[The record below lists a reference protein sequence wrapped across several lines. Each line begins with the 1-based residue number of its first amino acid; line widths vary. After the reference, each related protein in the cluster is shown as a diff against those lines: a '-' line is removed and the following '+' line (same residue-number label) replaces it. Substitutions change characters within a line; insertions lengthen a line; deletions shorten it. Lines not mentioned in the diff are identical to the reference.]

1 MKKFLLIL
9 FLSLTIHAQ
18 TIKDISNIVGIREN
32 QLIGYGL
39 VVGAKTGGDSQL
51 SAQTLNNLLRNANIK
66 LNAGDAGDSGA
77 VVVTATLPAF
87 ARQGDKLKVEVASL
101 DGANLD
107 GAKLLVTQLKGIDGK
122 VYALAQGT
130 ILGVTGETPRVRGRR
145 GDESKTGYIYDGAIV
160 ENEIP
165 YDLNAETS
173 LTLSLIKQ
181 NAKIAALIEK
191 KINEKFMLRLATAYD
206 TRTIRVQKPM
216 DMSMVGFIAEIQ
228 DIKIDI
234 MMKKKVIIDSV
245 KEIIIAGA
253 DITISPVTIS
263 RENFTIRIKKSDLGE
278 KAWNDEA
285 VNKGKDIGDDTK
297 VEQLP
302 DQVMDQPV
310 VIDINNALINTQ
322 KQPTVSDLMRAMKMM
337 KVDITEIIETIK
349 MLDSLDAINAEVEMV
364 R

>member
-1 MKKFLLIL
+1 MKKFLLML

-39 VVGAKTGGDSQL
+39 VVGSRAGGDDL

-66 LNAGDAGDSGA
+66 INTGEAGDTGA

-87 ARQGDKLKVEVASL
+87 ARQGDKLKVDVASL

-130 ILGVTGETPRVRGRR
+130 ILGITGETVRGRR
-145 GDESKTGYIYDGAIV
+145 SDESKTGYIYEGAIV
-160 ENEIP
+160 ENEIA

-173 LTLSLIKQ
+173 ITLSLIKQ
-181 NAKIAALIEK
+181 NAKIAALIEE
-191 KINEKFMLRLATAYD
+191 KINELYMSPLAIAYD
-206 TRTIRVQKPM
+206 TRTIKIKKPA
-216 DMSMVGFIAEIQ
+216 DVSMVRFIAEIQ
-228 DIKIDI
+228 DINIDI
-234 MMKKKVIIDSV
+234 VMKKKVIIDSV

-263 RENFTIRIKKSDLGE
+263 RENFTIRIKKSDLSD
-278 KAWNDEA
+278 KAWNDDA
-285 VNKGKDIGDDTK
+285 VNTGKDIGDDTK
-297 VEQLP
+297 VDQLP
-302 DQVMDQPV
+302 GNEMDRPV

>member
-1 MKKFLLIL
+1 LKNFLLSL
-9 FLSLTIHAQ
+9 FLAVTVYSQ

-39 VVGAKTGGDSQL
+39 VVGSRSGGDGDIS
-51 SAQTLNNLLRNANIK
+51 SQTLTNLLRNANIK
-66 LNAGDAGDSGA
+66 IDDEITDAGDTGA
-77 VVVTATLPAF
+77 VIVTASLPPF

-107 GAKLLVTQLKGIDGK
+107 GAKLLVTQLKGVDGQ

-130 ILGVTGETPRVRGRR
+130 ILGVTGETNSGRR
-145 GDESKTGYIYDGAIV
+145 DTESKTGYIYEGAIV

-165 YDLNAETS
+165 YNLSAEKS
-173 LTLSLIKQ
+173 LTLSLLEQ

-191 KINEKFMLRLATAYD
+191 KINEKYGNPLAIAYD
-206 TRTIRVQKPM
+206 TRTIKIRKPER
-216 DMSMVGFIAEIQ
+216 MSMVLFISEIQ

-234 MMKKKVIIDSV
+234 IMKKKVVIDPV

-253 DITISPVTIS
+253 DITVSPVTIS
-263 RENFTIRIKKSDLGE
+263 RENFTMRIKKSGLSDKE
-278 KAWNDEA
+278 WNDET
-285 VNKGKDIGDDTK
+285 VNTGKDIGGDVR

-302 DQVMDQPV
+302 GDEVEPV
-310 VIDINNALINTQ
+310 VIDIDNALVNTQ
-322 KQPTVSDLMRAMKMM
+322 KQPTVSDIMRAMKMM

-349 MLDSLDAINAEVEMV
+349 MLDSLGAINADVEMV